1 MVAARSSRGDA
12 LFHLAMLGCVLGGG
26 LFAGNFG
33 DHIWQSSNQGVRVC
47 LICATIRSSTPM
59 YQSFNATLNRI
70 LVLFSVSYSL

>member
-26 LFAGNFG
+26 LFAGSFG

-47 LICATIRSSTPM
+47 LICATICNSMPW
-59 YQSFNATLNRI
+59 YQAVNATLNRV
-70 LVLFSVSYSL
+70 LVPFSVSYSL